1 MQSLYLP
8 FHYRAQELF
17 PRYRVVGLVV
27 PLVLLAVVLGDFLL
41 GVAVVVSKLML
52 VD

>member
-8 FHYRAQELF
+8 FRYRALGLF
-17 PRYRVVGLVV
+17 PGYGVVGLVV
-27 PLVLLAVVLGDFLL
+27 PLVLRVVGLGGFLL

>member
-1 MQSLYLP
+1 MQSLYLL
-8 FHYRAQELF
+8 FHYRALGLF
-17 PRYRVVGLVV
+17 PGYRVVGLVV
-27 PLVLLAVVLGDFLL
+27 PLLRVVVVPGDFLL